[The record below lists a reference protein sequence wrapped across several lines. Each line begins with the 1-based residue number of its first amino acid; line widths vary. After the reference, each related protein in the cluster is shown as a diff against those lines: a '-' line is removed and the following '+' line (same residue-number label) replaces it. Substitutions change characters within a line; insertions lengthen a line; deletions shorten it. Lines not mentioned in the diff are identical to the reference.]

1 MVLQFPPADD
11 QPVDRPAASK
21 LKYKVVVGVGGLAGL
36 FGIGSTLA
44 ANISL
49 NNGGAV
55 EFGQGVA
62 QTAACD
68 DDGFMVTPV
77 TSYDNAHSMFRL
89 DKVQVSGLNL
99 TPVGTGFLA
108 GGYDTIEA
116 ARAAHPGQYFD
127 NGQWKKT
134 CDGVVLDFKAYTNNP
149 DYANYTQNNYADK
162 SGTSITSPVMW
173 SQRNGQAAEAEITY
187 NSGFAVVFDSSNKD
201 SNYAYGSVQGLI
213 GNRVYDTTYS
223 SGPGLMWV
231 NNKSRLTTS
240 NASFSF
246 GSFFSNYNDSTHQS
260 YDYRPNAATISKI
273 TVQSMKYFPANY
285 VDYKHEYNHGS
296 LPVPGLSLLPPA

>member
-77 TSYDNAHSMFRL
+77 TRYDNAHSMFRVTKL
-89 DKVQVSGLNL
+89 QVSGLNL
-99 TPVGTGFLA
+99 TPVGWDTGTNALST
-108 GGYDTIEA
+108 DTVGVA
-116 ARAAHPGQYFD
+116 ANPGKYFD

-134 CDGVVLDFKAYTNNP
+134 CDGVVLDFKAYSS
-149 DYANYTQNNYADK
+149 DYAYSQYTLDGYDAADNEQPNPN
-162 SGTSITSPVMW
+162 SISSPLLWQQALNTDGTLQQGW
-173 SQRNGQAAEAEITY
+173 
-187 NSGFAVVFDSSNKD
+187 NSDMAVVFQSPNID
-201 SNYAYGSVQGLI
+201 SNYDFVANKWTGQSNQHAVAP
-213 GNRVYDTTYS
+213 TY
-223 SGPGLMWV
+223 
-231 NNKSRLTTS
+231 N
-240 NASFSF
+240 
-246 GSFFSNYNDSTHQS
+246 
-260 YDYRPNAATISKI
+260 NAAGLFWVSHIRNSQSIDETFDLTWASQYQPAAAAISKI
-273 TVQSMKYFPANY
+273 TVESMKYFPANY
-285 VDYKHEYNHGS
+285 RYIDDYYSGSSHHGV
-296 LPVPGLSLLPPA
+296 LGFAPGS

>member
-68 DDGFMVTPV
+68 DDGFKVTPI
-77 TSYDNAHSMFRL
+77 THYDNSSSTFRL
-89 DKVQVSGLNL
+89 SKVQVSGLNL
-99 TPVGTGFLA
+99 TPVGWDTGTDALSTDTA
-108 GGYDTIEA
+108 GVA
-116 ARAAHPGQYFD
+116 ANPGKYYD

-134 CDGVVLDFKAYTNNP
+134 CDGVVLDFKAYTS
-149 DYANYTQNNYADK
+149 DYAYSQYTLDGYDAADNNRPNPNSISSPLLWQQTLNTD
-162 SGTSITSPVMW
+162 GTFQGGS
-173 SQRNGQAAEAEITY
+173 
-187 NSGFAVVFDSSNKD
+187 NSDMAVVFQSPNSD
-201 SNYAYGSVQGLI
+201 SNYDFAKENWTEQANQNAIAPTFNSWAGLF
-213 GNRVYDTTYS
+213 
-223 SGPGLMWV
+223 WV
-231 NNKSRLTTS
+231 ANIRNSQSTNESFDLTWFPES
-240 NASFSF
+240 
-246 GSFFSNYNDSTHQS
+246 Q
-260 YDYRPNAATISKI
+260 PAAAAISKI
-273 TVQSMKYFPANY
+273 TVESMKYFPANY
-285 VDYKHEYNHGS
+285 QYFYDPYGGNHHGILGFAPGS
-296 LPVPGLSLLPPA
+296 